1 MPIPITR
8 RAAAALALVLLAA
21 TPLAAQQPNPHE
33 QAQAASESR
42 PRGGGQG
49 DGEQG
54 GREQGGR
61 DQALRLPE
69 ASVTQHKLDL
79 TGRTLEFTATL
90 GAVPLYD
97 GEGGPLIAE
106 VVTTAFT
113 RPSEDGKPRP
123 VTFLVNGGPGAASA
137 YLDIGAIG
145 PWRLPLSRIAPSS
158 PAVTVPNDETW
169 LDFTDLVFIDPVGTG
184 YSWGGGRGEDSRRR
198 FWSVDGDIQ
207 SLATVIRKWIER
219 NDRQGSPKFIVG
231 ESYGGFRGPK
241 IVRQLQAG
249 QGVGVAGLI
258 LVSPVLDF
266 GWRFQ
271 DRHSPMRWVSEL
283 PSMAAAARDTTP
295 SGSDVIEPGS
305 LKDVEDYA
313 AGEFMTDLLRGV
325 NDDAATQRMA
335 ARVSGFT
342 GLDLA
347 LVRRLS
353 GRVDAGTFVRER
365 GREAR
370 EVGSLYDA
378 TVLGPD
384 PNPSAAVS
392 RPEDPVLDGSEA
404 PLSSA
409 MTDLYRRLGW
419 RIDRPYKLLSE
430 EVGGAWQWGSRR
442 TAPEAVGDLR
452 EALALD
458 QALHVLVVHG
468 GFDLVTPYF
477 ENRLILNQLPAF
489 DGRLKLSVYRGGHMF
504 YMRDA
509 ARAAFRADA
518 QKLYGD
524 ALGAVSRLGSAP

>member
-1 MPIPITR
+1 MPIPFAR
-8 RAAAALALVLLAA
+8 SAAAALALLLLGAV
-21 TPLAAQQPNPHE
+21 PLAAQQPNPHE
-33 QAQAASESR
+33 QARAGENR
-42 PRGGGQG
+42 PNGGDKEAG
-49 DGEQG
+49 GEG
-54 GREQGGR
+54 GREQ
-61 DQALRLPE
+61 AMRLP
-69 ASVTQHKLDL
+69 APSVTQHTLDL
-79 TGRTLEFTATL
+79 GDRRLEFTATL

-106 VVTTAFT
+106 VATMAFT
-113 RPSEDGKPRP
+113 RPAENGRPRP
-123 VTFLVNGGPGAASA
+123 VTFLLNGGPGAASA
-137 YLDIGAIG
+137 YLNIGAIG
-145 PWRLPLSRIAPSS
+145 PWRLPLSHIAPSAS
-158 PAVTVPNDETW
+158 AMTVPNPQTW

-198 FWSVDGDIQ
+198 FFSVDGDIQ

-219 NDRQGSPKFIVG
+219 NDRQDSPKFVVG

-249 QGVGVAGLI
+249 QGVGVAGLV

-271 DRHSPMRWVSEL
+271 DRHSPMRWVTEL
-283 PSMAAAARDTTP
+283 PSMTAAARDNTP
-295 SGSDVIEPGS
+295 AGTDVIDPRDT
-305 LKDVEDYA
+305 KDVEDYA

-325 NDDAATQRMA
+325 NDGQAVERMA

-342 GLDLA
+342 GLDIA
-347 LVRRLS
+347 LVKRLS
-353 GRVDAGTFVRER
+353 GRVDSATFVRER
-365 GREAR
+365 GRETR

-378 TVLGPD
+378 TVVGPD

-430 EVGGAWQWGSRR
+430 EVGASWQWGGRR

-458 QALHVLVVHG
+458 KALHVLVVHG
-468 GFDLVTPYF
+468 GYDLVTPYF

-489 DGRLKLSVYRGGHMF
+489 DGRLDLSVYRGGHMF

-509 ARAAFRADA
+509 ARSAFRADA
-518 QKLYGD
+518 EKLYGN
-524 ALGAVSRLGSAP
+524 ALGAVNRLGTAP